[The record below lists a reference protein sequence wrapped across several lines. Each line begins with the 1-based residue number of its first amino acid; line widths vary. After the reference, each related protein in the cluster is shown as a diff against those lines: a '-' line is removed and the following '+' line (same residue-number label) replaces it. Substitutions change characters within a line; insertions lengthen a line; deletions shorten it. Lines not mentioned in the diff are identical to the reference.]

1 MPDDVEALK
10 RRLQASEAQRDLLE
24 LMVAKLK
31 LQLARRNRT
40 LYGTSSERLD
50 AQGSLIEAAPL
61 DELASRKA
69 ASKPGGEQRTD

>member
-1 MPDDVEALK
+1 MPGRNDTPLEIPDDVEALK

-40 LYGTSSERLD
+40 LYGTSSERFD
-50 AQGSLIEAAPL
+50 TAQASLIEAAP
-61 DELASRKA
+61 
-69 ASKPGGEQRTD
+69 G

>member
-1 MPDDVEALK
+1 MPDEVEALK

-40 LYGTSSERLD
+40 LYGTSSERFD
-50 AQGSLIEAAPL
+50 VAQGSLIEAALTCPL
-61 DELASRKA
+61 F
-69 ASKPGGEQRTD
+69 PYQ